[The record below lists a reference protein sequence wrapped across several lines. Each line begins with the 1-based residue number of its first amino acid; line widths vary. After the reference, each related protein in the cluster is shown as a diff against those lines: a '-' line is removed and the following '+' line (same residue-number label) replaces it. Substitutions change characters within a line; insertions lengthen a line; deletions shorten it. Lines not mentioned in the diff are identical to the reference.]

1 MSGGTITI
9 TKTRTMSTKYG
20 VMAVNETEW
29 NVLQVALTHMLEH
42 LESIKDEEDV
52 TDRLK
57 ACKNLIKAHK

>member
-1 MSGGTITI
+1 MNFGI
-9 TKTRTMSTKYG
+9 R
-20 VMAVNETEW
+20 VVNETEW

-52 TDRLK
+52 AERLK

>member
-1 MSGGTITI
+1 
-9 TKTRTMSTKYG
+9 MSTKYG

-42 LESIKDEEDV
+42 LEFIKDEENV
-52 TDRLK
+52 TERLK